1 MVKIEIIPE
10 SIELIKL
17 TDEEYFSNKYKDYIS
32 NSKLSLLNPDE
43 EGSIEKFELGFE
55 SKFSDSF
62 ELGGAVHA
70 IVLQPD
76 EYIISDLHKPSG
88 KLGIFVTEVLNYR
101 KKGFTLID
109 SFNEASKKSDYYS
122 SSLTSTRLKK
132 AIKTGLPFYLKR
144 YKKSENK
151 KIQEIYLSKS
161 NFDKYK
167 MCLTGISEN
176 IKFQNLIKPEGFI
189 QDPEVFNEFAIFCE
203 ANVFF
208 DDVLVKKIKLK
219 SKLDN
224 FTIDHESKIITLND
238 LKTTGKP
245 VNFFMGSKIK
255 KINDSGEEELIWIPG
270 SFQKYRY
277 YRQMG
282 MYLWM
287 LQSAIKHIYK
297 YDYKYNVN
305 MLVVE
310 TIPNFKSKV
319 YKVPNSSIT
328 KGLNELKQLLIY
340 YAKESK

>member
-43 EGSIEKFELGFE
+43 EGSIEKYESGFD

-76 EYIISDLHKPSG
+76 EYKISDLHKPSG
-88 KLGIFVTEVLNYR
+88 KLGVFVTEVLKCRQN
-101 KKGFTLID
+101 GLD
-109 SFNEASKKSDYYS
+109 LSSSFKIASEKSDYYS
-122 SSLTSTRLKK
+122 SSLSSTRLKK
-132 AIKTGLPFYLKR
+132 AIKTGLPFYLER
-144 YKKSENK
+144 YKKFENE
-151 KIQEIYLSKS
+151 KIQELYLSKA
-161 NFDKYK
+161 NYDKYL
-167 MCLTGISEN
+167 MCLKGISDN
-176 IKFQNLIKPEGFI
+176 PKFQNLIKPEGFI
-189 QDPEVFNEFAIFCE
+189 QDPDVFNEYAIFCE
-203 ANVFF
+203 ADIFF
-208 DDVLVKKIKLK
+208 DEVLVKRIKLK

-224 FTIDHESKIITLND
+224 FTIDHENKIITLND

-245 VNFFMGSKIK
+245 VNFFMGSNIK
-255 KINDSGEEELIWIPG
+255 KLDEANNEELIWVPG

-287 LQSAIKHIYK
+287 LQVAIKKLYN
-297 YDYKYNVN
+297 YEYKYNVN

-319 YKVPNSSIT
+319 YKVSNADIN